1 MKAFW
6 KKNARLLVDCAMG
19 RKAASLVI
27 KNGIWVCVQTGE
39 YIENTDI
46 AVISDRIAYVGPD
59 ASHTIDK
66 STKIIDAKGK
76 FLVPGLIDAHMHVES
91 GMLTVTEFVSA
102 VLPRGT
108 TAMFI
113 DPHEIANVLGL
124 KGVRLMV
131 DEALKQPNH
140 VLVQIPSCVPSNP
153 GFETPGG
160 TIDADDVAEG
170 MKWEGVI
177 GLGEMMNFPAVAAN
191 DEKVHK
197 EMEIARDEGMIIGGH
212 YPSLDLGLPFYG
224 YVAGGAQDDHE
235 GTRVE
240 DAIARAR
247 LGMKVMMRY
256 GSAWLDV
263 ENQIKAITEHGL
275 DSRNFILCTDDSHSA
290 TLVFEGNMDRVVR
303 HTIQQGIEPMVAIQ
317 MATINSA
324 THFRTDS
331 EIGQIAPGRYA
342 DILVVENLVDF
353 APDLVIAKGNIV
365 AEHGSL
371 TIKLP
376 EIDYPEWV
384 LKTVHISK
392 PVISDQFCLA
402 APDNGKDKVKVNV
415 IGLIENQA
423 PTKYMQLNLAVH
435 DGFIKIDINQDV
447 AKLAVLDRHHNT
459 GRIQLGFVSGFGFT
473 EDCAVA
479 TTVAHDSHQLI
490 VTGTDE
496 EAMAMAVNRLVEIGG
511 GQVVIKDKK
520 IIGEVA
526 LPIAGLVSNRPAAE
540 VAKAAST
547 VLSGFKKCGC
557 LMNNP
562 NMQLSLLGLVV
573 IPDLR
578 LSDLGLVDVNK
589 MKFISVICD

>member
-197 EMEIARDEGMIIGGH
+197 EMEIARDERMIIGGH

-365 AEHGSL
+365 AEHGIL

-376 EIDYPEWV
+376 EIDYPEWA

-392 PVISDQFCLA
+392 PVNSDQFCLA

-435 DGFIKIDINQDV
+435 DGFIKIDKNQDV
-447 AKLAVLDRHHNT
+447 AKLAVLDRHHDS

-511 GQVVIKDKK
+511 GQVVIKDRK

>member
-1 MKAFW
+1 
-6 KKNARLLVDCAMG
+6 
-19 RKAASLVI
+19 
-27 KNGIWVCVQTGE
+27 
-39 YIENTDI
+39 
-46 AVISDRIAYVGPD
+46 
-59 ASHTIDK
+59 
-66 STKIIDAKGK
+66 
-76 FLVPGLIDAHMHVES
+76 
-91 GMLTVTEFVSA
+91 
-102 VLPRGT
+102 
-108 TAMFI
+108 
-113 DPHEIANVLGL
+113 
-124 KGVRLMV
+124 
-131 DEALKQPNH
+131 
-140 VLVQIPSCVPSNP
+140 
-153 GFETPGG
+153 
-160 TIDADDVAEG
+160 
-170 MKWEGVI
+170 
-177 GLGEMMNFPAVAAN
+177 MMNFPAVAAN

-197 EMEIARDEGMIIGGH
+197 EMEIARDERMIIGGH

-365 AEHGSL
+365 AEHGIL

-376 EIDYPEWV
+376 EIDYPEWA

-392 PVISDQFCLA
+392 PVNSDQFCLA

-435 DGFIKIDINQDV
+435 DGFIKIDKNQDV
-447 AKLAVLDRHHNT
+447 AKLAVLDRHHDS

-511 GQVVIKDKK
+511 GQVVIKDRK

>member
-131 DEALKQPNH
+131 DEALQQPNH

-197 EMEIARDEGMIIGGH
+197 EMEIARDERMIIGGH

-342 DILVVENLVDF
+342 DILVVENLIDF
-353 APDLVIAKGNIV
+353 VPDLVIAKGNIV
-365 AEHGSL
+365 AEHGRL

-376 EIDYPEWV
+376 EIDYPEWA

-392 PVISDQFCLA
+392 PVNSDQFCLA

-423 PTKYMQLNLAVH
+423 PTKYMQLNMAVH
-435 DGFIKIDINQDV
+435 DGFIKLDKNQDV

-526 LPIAGLVSNRPAAE
+526 LPIAGLVSNKPAAE